1 MAPAS
6 LHYSAAEGHPAQAFA
21 VDDRE
26 VQAARC
32 TLTGLDKD
40 SQWCVCPQLSR
51 SADEPLWRSFVMS
64 HLRLNGQVRL
74 GELKSVA
81 VRNLRFP
88 AMVGVVDTAMEL
100 CVGACRRKRWSHVLV
115 LSA

>member
-1 MAPAS
+1 
-6 LHYSAAEGHPAQAFA
+6 
-21 VDDRE
+21 
-26 VQAARC
+26 
-32 TLTGLDKD
+32 
-40 SQWCVCPQLSR
+40 
-51 SADEPLWRSFVMS
+51 MS